1 MQITATEFQQN
12 VGHYFQ
18 EARKGT
24 AVLITRSKP
33 DKAVFKLVLEHDGLS
48 GQPGKTGRA
57 RKKFSP
63 ARINSLIKELGITKS
78 RESGL
83 DFQNRVRS

>member
-33 DKAVFKLVLEHDGLS
+33 DKAVFKLILAQDGLP
-48 GQPGKTGRA
+48 GQSGKTG
-57 RKKFSP
+57 KKFS
-63 ARINSLIKELGITKS
+63 AAKINSLIRELGIARS
-78 RESGL
+78 RESGP